1 MKRDRIKK
9 LLRYIVPFMAL
20 ALIYGFALA
29 CGGEPST
36 KEVSKVVEEEV
47 IEEETEAA
55 EEVKTEEK
63 LAR

>member
-1 MKRDRIKK
+1 
-9 LLRYIVPFMAL
+9 MAL